1 MCVQF
6 WAGKV
11 NRAVGDRSGRLS
23 NSTQYKGR
31 DILRKWNLPQYER
44 FCIAFWHLHLSKS
57 FSNSTK
63 DVHSGCLKTK
73 HKSSLVSCNSSNDT
87 LSIINNL
94 LAKFSQEAR
103 ELHQLTASTMHA
115 ILKSKLLGPRD
126 HQTGIRLQWSGYRDF
141 RPQRQFLGRFQG

>member
-1 MCVQF
+1 
-6 WAGKV
+6 
-11 NRAVGDRSGRLS
+11 
-23 NSTQYKGR
+23 
-31 DILRKWNLPQYER
+31 LPQYER
-44 FCIAFWHLHLSKS
+44 FCIEFWHEHLSKS

-63 DVHSGCLKTK
+63 DVQSGCLKTK

-87 LSIINNL
+87 VAIINNL

-103 ELHQLTASTMHA
+103 ELHQLTASTVNA

-141 RPQRQFLGRFQG
+141 RPQR